1 MEQTLQQ
8 QIKELKQELSTRK
21 EQVGWVIDS
30 LKQELKRLEKK
41 NDRKT
46 SSSNKR

>member
-46 SSSNKR
+46 SSYNKG

>member
-46 SSSNKR
+46 SSNNKR

>member
-41 NDRKT
+41 NDRQT